1 LPVEKVKD
9 LGYNIPMIDITFAPG
24 DIVQVYQ
31 QIQEGEK
38 TRTQMFEGV
47 VLHIRGRGEN
57 KSFSVQKTV
66 GDIAVERIWQ
76 VNSPFLVKV
85 NKKGNVKKGRKV
97 RQAHLTSLRKTK
109 TNN

>member
-1 LPVEKVKD
+1 
-9 LGYNIPMIDITFAPG
+9 MITVDFAPG

-31 QIQEGEK
+31 QIQEGDK

-57 KSFSVQKTV
+57 KSFAVQKMV
-66 GDIAVERIWQ
+66 GDIAVEKIWQ
-76 VNSPFLVKV
+76 VNSPFVTQVKV
-85 NKKGNVKKGRKV
+85 KGNVNKGKKV
-97 RQAHLTSLRKTK
+97 RKAHLTYLRKTK

>member
-1 LPVEKVKD
+1 
-9 LGYNIPMIDITFAPG
+9 MITVNFQPG

-57 KSFSVQKTV
+57 KSFAVQKQV
-66 GDIAVERIWQ
+66 GEIAVERIWQ
-76 VNSPFLVKV
+76 VNSPFLVQVKV
-85 NKKGNVKKGRKV
+85 KGNVNKGRKV
-97 RQAHLTSLRKTK
+97 RKAHLTYLRKTK
-109 TNN
+109 KNNS

>member
-1 LPVEKVKD
+1 
-9 LGYNIPMIDITFAPG
+9 MIDITTFHPG

-31 QIQEGEK
+31 QIQEGDK

-57 KSFSVQKTV
+57 KSFAVQKMV

-76 VNSPFLVKV
+76 VNSPFLVDVKV
-85 NKKGNVKKGRKV
+85 KGNVNKGRKV
-97 RQAHLTSLRKTK
+97 RKAHLTYLRKTK
-109 TNN
+109 RNN